1 MSNNQTER
9 KRERNRS
16 KLELKQ
22 GCQVCVLWCGWKTRL
37 QVDSGGGESEYHVYS
52 KYRCMWQCVVTRQA
66 ELSDR
71 TWCSNAVTLD
81 LPLGIGLSEGLTGLK
96 I

>member
-1 MSNNQTER
+1 MGCGVGGRQDSRLT
-9 KRERNRS
+9 
-16 KLELKQ
+16 LEVE
-22 GCQVCVLWCGWKTRL
+22 G
-37 QVDSGGGESEYHVYS
+37 EYHVYS